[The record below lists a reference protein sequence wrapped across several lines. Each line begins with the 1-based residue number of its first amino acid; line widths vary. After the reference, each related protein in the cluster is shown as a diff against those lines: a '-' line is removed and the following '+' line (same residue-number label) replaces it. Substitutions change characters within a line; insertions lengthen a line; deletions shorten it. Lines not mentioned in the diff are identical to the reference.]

1 MVKRRGKSLVDYN
14 SQDVRKEFVWLY
26 SKKHNKEYVDKGFIG
41 YDLKILKQAIE
52 KYGLFKVLAGL
63 YNGIKTNPDTVSI
76 KYILRGFDFKYYL
89 PEHDAEMYYKIMVYG
104 NDKVK
109 AIWRKYLVLNSKWF
123 PTALSEQKK
132 KRLEQRLR
140 EWTDA
145 KE

>member
-1 MVKRRGKSLVDYN
+1 MVKRSGKSLVDYN

-76 KYILRGFDFKYYL
+76 KYIIRGFDFKYYL
-89 PEHDAEMYYKIMVYG
+89 PEHDAEMYYKIMAYG
-104 NDKVK
+104 NDKIK
-109 AIWRKYLVLNSKWF
+109 AIWRKYLVMNSKWF

-132 KRLEQRLR
+132 KRLNQRLR

>member
-1 MVKRRGKSLVDYN
+1 MVKRSGKSLVDYN

-109 AIWRKYLVLNSKWF
+109 AIWRTCRVCR
-123 PTALSEQKK
+123 A
-132 KRLEQRLR
+132 
-140 EWTDA
+140 
-145 KE
+145 

>member
-1 MVKRRGKSLVDYN
+1 MVNRSGKSLVDYN